1 VINKI
6 TLLQMTTSSSSVSS
20 SPTISEQEQQIP
32 KWHIKADYIETC
44 NCDYGCPCNFS
55 GFPSNGFCNTSVGY
69 HIREGN
75 YGEVKLDG
83 LDVVDVYSWPTAI
96 HEGNGT
102 HQLFITNK
110 ANQQEQKDAITAIY
124 SGKAKGNGHFAL
136 FASTVKYLLDPQFV
150 DVYINVDGRKS
161 SFSVPGIIDVKL
173 ENFRNPVT
181 GEDQDTKIQLP
192 KGFIWKLAD
201 AAKTKIM
208 RISTPSLNFDHS
220 GKNAFYSIVEFKG
233 P

>member
-1 VINKI
+1 
-6 TLLQMTTSSSSVSS
+6 TL
-20 SPTISEQEQQIP
+20 
-32 KWHIKADYIETC
+32 
-44 NCDYGCPCNFS
+44 
-55 GFPSNGFCNTSVGY
+55 VGH

-75 YGEVKLDG
+75 CGKVKLDG
-83 LDVVDVYSWPTAI
+83 LDVVDAYSWPRAI

-102 HQLFITNK
+102 HQIFITNK
-110 ANQQEQKDAITAIY
+110 ANQQEQKNAILDIF
-124 SGKAKGNGHFAL
+124 SGKANGSGYFAL

-150 DVYINVDGRKS
+150 DLHMNIDGRKS

-173 ENFRNPVT
+173 ENFINPVT
-181 GEDQDTKIQLP
+181 GAEQDTKIQLP

-208 RISTPSLNFDHS
+208 QISTPSLNFDHS
-220 GKNAFYSIVEFKG
+220 GKNAFYSVVDFKG